1 MTTVKIAYGSE
12 TSITWTALHA
22 STSLCSASATAAREC
37 TAIDNTSTLADDYQ
51 IAVSIVFPNSAPGS
65 DKTVYIYAGAYQG
78 ASLGY
83 QGGLTG
89 SDAAITLDDVTT
101 TPSPLR
107 LAGSFFQVQNKTRV
121 FTIPSIAT
129 VFGGNVPPKF
139 GLVLVNYS
147 GQTLTTVTASYVA
160 MRVTATK
167 SLSGS

>member
-12 TSITWTALHA
+12 TSITWTAAIA
-22 STSLCSASATAAREC
+22 SSATAAREC
-37 TAIDNTSTLADDYQ
+37 TAIDNTSTKADDYQ
-51 IAVSIVFPNSAPGS
+51 IAVSIVYPNSAPAN
-65 DKTVYIYAGAYQG
+65 DKTVYVYAGAYQG
-78 ASLGY
+78 ATLGY

-89 SDAAITLDDVTT
+89 SDAAITLDDITT

-107 LAGSFFQVQNKTRV
+107 LAGAFWQVQNKTRV
-121 FTIPSIAT
+121 FTIPSIAA

-160 MRVTATK
+160 ITYTN
-167 SLSGS
+167 S